1 MLKWYADS
9 TELDESLITPSAL
22 RRIRILLICSLP
34 FFPLLALGELGSL
47 PKGAFLLTAYYLVA
61 IGSMIATVVLLLT
74 RIINRVW
81 VADKYLDEW
90 EQRVKHKSMSVA
102 FMVLCYTLSALFVV
116 GLLYH
121 EFSGVD
127 FPNVDLRVLMFAMGG
142 SMIFGLYVQMIQQ
155 LSMIQPMEK
164 DEFGEPH
171 ASGKMMTKHA
181 KWILNTVVIA
191 TVVIPFIIGVGVG
204 LFKAT

>member
-1 MLKWYADS
+1 MLKWYADW

-47 PKGAFLLTAYYLVA
+47 PEGAFLLTAYYLVA

-74 RIINRVW
+74 RIISRVW

-90 EQRVKHKSMSVA
+90 ERRVKHKSMSVA

-164 DEFGEPH
+164 DEFGSPTP
-171 ASGKMMTKHA
+171 SRKIFSKSV
-181 KWILNTVVIA
+181 KWFLFVLVIIFVILPFLAGFVVGFIEA
-191 TVVIPFIIGVGVG
+191 T
-204 LFKAT
+204 